1 MSLVAAIVA
10 CGVCCGCAAPQQE
23 VYAVR
28 PTSSWRGVIFA
39 IEGAGGW
46 EAEATSTAL
55 RQTIAEQGLP
65 YYVATFDWSHGRGR
79 FFADQVD
86 VGYARDEGRCLA
98 EHIAAYRQNCPCAQ
112 IFVVAHSAGSLVAL
126 SAAEA
131 VPPGSIDRL
140 ILLAPAVSS
149 AYDLRPALCNTRQ
162 GIDVFRSYH
171 DLLILGLYVYLIG
184 TTDRRWDAAAGR
196 VGFEPIVCGPSDCA
210 LYQKLRDHPWDPSLA
225 WTGNDGGHYGSH
237 SPGYLRAYVLPLLQE
252 Q

>member
-1 MSLVAAIVA
+1 
-10 CGVCCGCAAPQQE
+10 
-23 VYAVR
+23 
-28 PTSSWRGVIFA
+28 
-39 IEGAGGW
+39 
-46 EAEATSTAL
+46 
-55 RQTIAEQGLP
+55 
-65 YYVATFDWSHGRGR
+65 
-79 FFADQVD
+79 
-86 VGYARDEGRCLA
+86 
-98 EHIAAYRQNCPCAQ
+98 
-112 IFVVAHSAGSLVAL
+112 
-126 SAAEA
+126 

-149 AYDLRPALCNTRQ
+149 AYDLRLALRNTRQ

-184 TTDRRWDAAAGR
+184 TTDRHWDAAAGR

-225 WTGNDGGHYGSH
+225 WTGHDGGHYGSH